1 MYKRKQFAWI
11 GVLLLLAMLLVA
23 CQPQATPAP
32 ATEEAAAEEP
42 APAEKPELSIT
53 WFAWPPC
60 DAIAQLV
67 AEYPDAEIKVNCVPY
82 PEWHDSIFTDFAAKG
97 GVDLPIV
104 DSQDTGA
111 AVVGGHII
119 ELTDFLKNRTD
130 FDQWVPSALSA
141 YGEYPP
147 DSGRYYGSPIMADVQ
162 VLIYNKEILGQYGF
176 DEPADTWEGL
186 LEQAQTIKEGGEH
199 DGFVWFWIG
208 SGDQIQSAWNE
219 LAWSWGGALW
229 DPATYT
235 FEGVV
240 NSPENVAALE
250 FARELY
256 LTGPEGAGN
265 FSYGEVTT
273 AMCDGTAAMT
283 AIWVGVAAGW
293 TDVEAC
299 PQFPNMAFAVPP
311 AGPKAHI
318 LQLGGMGMNVSAYT
332 PDKDVALNFLEWLMS
347 EETQLKWVQMGGY
360 SALQSVLDSDTFKSA
375 APFNPVFSEAYP
387 LVKDFYNLPEYQPL
401 MTKEGEYLNLAVTGQ
416 MSAQEALDALAADQ
430 QAIIEEAYPDGP
442 PQ

>member
-1 MYKRKQFAWI
+1 MYRRKQFVWI
-11 GVLLLLAMLLVA
+11 GVLLVLAMLLVA

-67 AEYPDAEIKVNCVPY
+67 AEYPDAEVKVNCVPY

-130 FDQWVPSALSA
+130 FDQWVPSARSA

-347 EETQLKWVQMGGY
+347 EETQLKWVQIGGY
-360 SALQSVLDSDTFKSA
+360 SALQSVLDSDTFKNA

-416 MSAQEALDALAADQ
+416 MGAQEALDAMAADQ
-430 QAIIEEAYPDGP
+430 QAIIDEAYPDGP